1 MRNIMVAYYYGK
13 EDGINGDFNLSR
25 KQLRIIEEA
34 LEKHLNDERYYL
46 EDRHSEF
53 VRKHATEST
62 QEILDLIEKIEHYIR
77 AVSDLL

>member
-1 MRNIMVAYYYGK
+1 MTAYYYGR

-25 KQLRIIEEA
+25 RQLIIIEEA
-34 LEKHLNDERYYL
+34 LEKHLSDERYYL

-62 QEILDLIEKIEHYIR
+62 QQILDLIEKIEHYIR
-77 AVSDLL
+77 AVSELL